1 MFYFHDR
8 FDMLLGMDHLK
19 TIKAQI
25 DFANNKIVT
34 PKTEIEINYLDL
46 VKSEQPALNQPSQ
59 KIAPRAFSQIKV
71 PVKNMKN
78 GEGVIPYFKQG
89 SLEIPECLVKVENGE
104 CYLGILNTDVKEITL
119 TVKEPL
125 PVEIIEFSEPPSKTP
140 NLNLYDSRKYQLDL
154 NKIRTDH
161 MNAEERHK
169 ILNLVKEYKDVFHCD
184 GNILSCT
191 DKVSHQI
198 RTTDEIPVYTRNY
211 RYPEALKGEID
222 NQIKDMLAQGI
233 IRPSSSPWNSPL
245 WIVPKKLDHSNIQK
259 YRIVI
264 DYRSLNQKTISDKYP
279 LPNITELLDQ
289 LGRSM
294 YFSCLDLKSGF
305 HQIPMHPDS
314 IEKTA
319 FSTGNGHYEMLRMPM
334 GTKNSPAT
342 FQRLMDNVLRGL
354 Q

>member
-1 MFYFHDR
+1 
-8 FDMLLGMDHLK
+8 
-19 TIKAQI
+19 
-25 DFANNKIVT
+25 
-34 PKTEIEINYLDL
+34 
-46 VKSEQPALNQPSQ
+46 
-59 KIAPRAFSQIKV
+59 
-71 PVKNMKN
+71 
-78 GEGVIPYFKQG
+78 
-89 SLEIPECLVKVENGE
+89 
-104 CYLGILNTDVKEITL
+104 
-119 TVKEPL
+119 
-125 PVEIIEFSEPPSKTP
+125 
-140 NLNLYDSRKYQLDL
+140 
-154 NKIRTDH
+154 
-161 MNAEERHK
+161 
-169 ILNLVKEYKDVFHCD
+169 
-184 GNILSCT
+184 
-191 DKVSHQI
+191 
-198 RTTDEIPVYTRNY
+198 
-211 RYPEALKGEID
+211 
-222 NQIKDMLAQGI
+222 MLAQGI

-354 Q
+354 QGEICSVFLDDIIVFSKSLDEHILRLKKIFDRLRE

>member
-1 MFYFHDR
+1 
-8 FDMLLGMDHLK
+8 
-19 TIKAQI
+19 
-25 DFANNKIVT
+25 
-34 PKTEIEINYLDL
+34 
-46 VKSEQPALNQPSQ
+46 
-59 KIAPRAFSQIKV
+59 
-71 PVKNMKN
+71 
-78 GEGVIPYFKQG
+78 
-89 SLEIPECLVKVENGE
+89 
-104 CYLGILNTDVKEITL
+104 
-119 TVKEPL
+119 
-125 PVEIIEFSEPPSKTP
+125 
-140 NLNLYDSRKYQLDL
+140 
-154 NKIRTDH
+154 
-161 MNAEERHK
+161 
-169 ILNLVKEYKDVFHCD
+169 
-184 GNILSCT
+184 
-191 DKVSHQI
+191 
-198 RTTDEIPVYTRNY
+198 
-211 RYPEALKGEID
+211 
-222 NQIKDMLAQGI
+222 MLAQGI

-354 Q
+354 QGALHPSIISPHDLSAELRKISEFYPGRLLPFHGEMFFDLQPFVKTKCAIGTDEIIYFLDVPIVEQENFELLQLYPIPTESDSSWLTTVPSANYISVKNSYNAYLYFFSAPTREQLIETENALYARRQIWAKRLLEASLKAHLKKVNGSIVIVLKSRIGTELQKKLFLYTFTQNHFLNKCLCVRVSVC